1 MVSYL
6 NSVSI
11 ASVGAIAAIIAWW
24 NELYCSAS
32 KAILLRR
39 WSNIGF
45 RVEQYRFVCEAIL
58 LSEGSSRACALL
70 SVLATSV
77 LPGAAAF

>member
-1 MVSYL
+1 MPSYL
-6 NSVSI
+6 SPFST
-11 ASVGAIAAIIAWW
+11 ASVEAIAIPIARW

-45 RVEQYRFVCEAIL
+45 RVEQYRFVCKAIL

-70 SVLATSV
+70 SVLAASE